1 MLKPSDLPIVCVPVD
16 LSDEA
21 AAKLLEFLHELAD
34 VFERHYAAQLQR
46 HYRAADER
54 AARSPDPTDP
64 PF

>member
-1 MLKPSDLPIVCVPVD
+1 MLKPNDLPIVCLPLH

-21 AAKLLEFLHELAD
+21 AAALVEFLHELTD

-46 HYRAADER
+46 HYRADER
-54 AARSPDPTDP
+54 AAARSSDPTDP

>member
-16 LSDEA
+16 LTDEA
-21 AAKLLEFLHELAD
+21 AAQLIEFLHELTD

-46 HYRAADER
+46 HYRAAER
-54 AARSPDPTDP
+54 AARSSDPTDP

>member
-21 AAKLLEFLHELAD
+21 AATLVEFLQELTD
-34 VFERHYAAQLQR
+34 VIERHYAAQLQR
-46 HYRAADER
+46 HYRAAER
-54 AARSPDPTDP
+54 AARSSDPTDP